1 MREEGTIDELRA
13 QHFPEGTQ
21 CTHLGGGKSNT
32 LTLEYFSGLFGLLI
46 LVHVLALIAYVAK
59 AGVTALASRGAA
71 RYHWAAGRDCSMVG
85 MYKQQTSTRAWLWT
99 AVRSLCQQEEQEG
112 SKPTN
117 PTQPEPEP
125 EPEWKRER
133 RRSADASHRA
143 LAGPE
148 PELRQL
154 LQEALRVLGEE
165 ERPPTAR
172 ARARAEKR
180 LRRASTPA
188 TLQGGRARPPSAAET
203 RRRLGL
209 GSTAGSAEK
218 RPPRAPREP

>member
-32 LTLEYFSGLFGLLI
+32 LTLQYFSGLFGLLI
-46 LVHVLALIAYVAK
+46 LVHVLALIAYVVK

-99 AVRSLCQQEEQEG
+99 AVRSLCRQEEQEG
-112 SKPTN
+112 LKPTN

-125 EPEWKRER
+125 EPEPERKRER

-143 LAGPE
+143 LARPE

-154 LQEALRVLGEE
+154 LQEALRVLSEE
-165 ERPPTAR
+165 ETPPTAR
-172 ARARAEKR
+172 ARARADKR

-209 GSTAGSAEK
+209 GSAEK